1 MCLLLFFNLLVSL
14 RVCAAANGVFDLAPQ
29 QIVVC
34 TWWHAVEHR
43 NKKRTPEQEGR
54 WRIQVHR
61 HRSAGKPRPIRS
73 INRHSKGRERKEKEG
88 GKGQSCQG
96 V

>member
-14 RVCAAANGVFDLAPQ
+14 RVRACAAANGVFDLAPQ

-43 NKKRTPEQEGR
+43 NKKKKGAGAGR
-54 WRIQVHR
+54 SLEDSSSPSPV
-61 HRSAGKPRPIRS
+61 
-73 INRHSKGRERKEKEG
+73 GR
-88 GKGQSCQG
+88 
-96 V
+96 